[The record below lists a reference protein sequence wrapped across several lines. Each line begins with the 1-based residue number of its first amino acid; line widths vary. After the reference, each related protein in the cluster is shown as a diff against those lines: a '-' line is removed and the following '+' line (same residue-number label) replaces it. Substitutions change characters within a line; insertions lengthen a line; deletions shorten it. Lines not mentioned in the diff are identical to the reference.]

1 MKYSDYEKA
10 FSSARLNKYLKACG
24 EDTAVALKLYRQ
36 NVKLCQ
42 KFYGVLNIFEVVL
55 RNAIDMH
62 YKAHF
67 SDPDW
72 IKDQLLP
79 GGMLETH
86 PQKAVVEKTI
96 QELIKKGRYTN
107 DRLVSSVTFGFWTYL
122 FTKKPFAAGGKTLLQ
137 IFPAK
142 AHGLGQRAVYNE
154 LQAIKDFRNRIAH
167 HEAICF
173 DDSGAKNTQPAK
185 DSYSLVLKYVQF
197 FGYPESHLYYG
208 LDVLPDKILRKID
221 ML

>member
-173 DDSGAKNTQPAK
+173 DSTGAISTTPARK
-185 DSYSLVLKYVQF
+185 SYALTIKYVQF
-197 FGYPESHLYYG
+197 LGYPETHLYYG
-208 LDVLPDKILRKID
+208 LDVLPDKILMKID
-221 ML
+221 TL